1 MTAFFRIDYAWL
13 PREYGDEVERVT
25 LAELDILFGESC
37 SATTLE
43 DILGKTVRSSAR
55 LSAIR
60 LAEWFAFNWWRLFWE
75 PQANTLSWLMS
86 HKVSNV
92 GGGYVWP
99 DLSFSTDWESIQVSV
114 RHTEGWEGEPIR
126 YLKDF
131 NARISLSEF
140 EKGIDEFV
148 NGTIARL
155 SSTLKT
161 PTELSDLWEQVK
173 CERRYPEVSES
184 RKLEACMG
192 YDPDEAPG
200 DLIDHLREARNSY
213 GRDAIQEVA
222 VVSKNQTLTHIERL
236 RECAASHDSVVR
248 LPDYDK
254 VRKHITMQTND
265 FDIPWK
271 RARSAARIA
280 RDSWGL
286 KGKVDTSTLS
296 QMFSI
301 PEEEFLPGNSNIPSP
316 LTVGLRNDDIPEQFG
331 FWSNRRHPMARRF
344 AFARLV
350 ADHLTIL
357 DHERLLPATDSK
369 TARQKFQRAF
379 AQEFLC
385 PIDDLMLRFDADA
398 PTDDAIDEAAA
409 YFEVSPRLVETALV
423 NNGALDRETLDDG
436 PAEMSSRYP
445 YPIA

>member
-1 MTAFFRIDYAWL
+1 MTASFRIDYAWL

-25 LAELDILFGESC
+25 LAELDILFGESW

-43 DILGKTVRSSAR
+43 DVLGKTVRSSAR

-60 LAEWFAFNWWRLFWE
+60 LAEWFASNWWRLCWE
-75 PQANTLSWLMS
+75 PQANTLSWRMS

-126 YLKDF
+126 YLNDF
-131 NARISLSEF
+131 NARISLIEF

-155 SSTLKT
+155 SSTLTT
-161 PTELSDLWEQVK
+161 PTELSDLWEQIK
-173 CERRYPEVSES
+173 YERRYPEASES

-192 YDPDEAPG
+192 YDPDEAPSG
-200 DLIDHLREARNSY
+200 LIDNLHKARDSY
-213 GRDAIQEVA
+213 GRDGIQEVA
-222 VVSKNQTLTHIERL
+222 VVSKNQTLIHIETL
-236 RECAASHDSVVR
+236 RKFAANHDSVAR

-254 VRKHITMQTND
+254 IRQRIMAQTNE
-265 FDIPWK
+265 FDVPWK
-271 RARSAARIA
+271 RARNAARIA
-280 RDSWGL
+280 RGSWGL
-286 KGKVDTSTLS
+286 NSKVDTSTLS
-296 QMFSI
+296 QVFSI
-301 PEEEFLPGNSNIPSP
+301 PQEEILQVDSNVPSP
-316 LTVGLRNDDIPEQFG
+316 LTVGLRNDNIPEQFG
-331 FWSNRRHPMARRF
+331 FLSNRRHPNARRF

-357 DHERLLPATDSK
+357 DQERLLPATDSK

-385 PIDDLMLRFDADA
+385 PFDDLMFRFDADA

-409 YFEVSPRLVETALV
+409 YFEVSPRLVENALV
-423 NNGALDRETLDDG
+423 NNGVLDRETLDDG
-436 PAEMSSRYP
+436 SAEMARYP